1 MCLCEP
7 PERRKNKGILRT
19 EKVTESASHPRHR
32 AVSVPLARYLDLDKP
47 LLRSVTPERV
57 LMSRRRLASTGPC
70 GPDSC
75 PAQLL
80 YSHERSA
87 EVRVPGEQVHRKV

>member
-19 EKVTESASHPRHR
+19 EKVTESASHSRHR
-32 AVSVPLARYLDLDKP
+32 AVSVPLACYLDLDKP

-57 LMSRRRLASTGPC
+57 LMSRRRLASTGRC
-70 GPDSC
+70 GNSC

-80 YSHERSA
+80 YSHERGA
-87 EVRVPGEQVHRKV
+87 EMRVPGEQVHRKV